1 MNKIRRCLLATIATL
16 LSVFASGEALA
27 VTGTVTG
34 TATLYVNQGQWCD
47 TTTGMDCTAA
57 LFLRANNTLKSGIA
71 QPIREAR
78 MELADQN
85 GIVIGISSSD
95 VNGNFSISWTR
106 ATTPTSATVRWSYY
120 QIDGRFWV
128 ADSTAPDGPFWSG
141 SSSFPVVAGGT
152 KNSGTWLWG
161 DLEIRQAYHSAERAW
176 YDAFRYSGAA
186 LTNWSQVRILP
197 NHPAA
202 AANGGFVDQIPSNRQ
217 VKLGVQAARFP
228 IAVQHHEMGHM
239 LHYLIQPA
247 LKFTAAYNWPTACT
261 VASPNGCWGGT
272 HTVNSV
278 EWKMASF
285 PEGLASFLGTVPS
298 YWHWAPQP
306 QWCFATFSSCD
317 ANGFN
322 QEVRSSSNCAQD
334 ESRWELSTQR
344 YLWDVY
350 DSVHDT
356 LYSDLL
362 GADTSSDF
370 WFGILVNE
378 LSTFGSGIADGN
390 VNEPWQT
397 TALTTIDP
405 NKQDTRASVDFQA
418 KLNQV
423 TSTQR
428 LNNCSP

>member
-152 KNSGTWLWG
+152 
-161 DLEIRQAYHSAERAW
+161 
-176 YDAFRYSGAA
+176 
-186 LTNWSQVRILP
+186 
-197 NHPAA
+197 
-202 AANGGFVDQIPSNRQ
+202 
-217 VKLGVQAARFP
+217 
-228 IAVQHHEMGHM
+228 
-239 LHYLIQPA
+239 
-247 LKFTAAYNWPTACT
+247 
-261 VASPNGCWGGT
+261 
-272 HTVNSV
+272 
-278 EWKMASF
+278 
-285 PEGLASFLGTVPS
+285 
-298 YWHWAPQP
+298 
-306 QWCFATFSSCD
+306 
-317 ANGFN
+317 
-322 QEVRSSSNCAQD
+322 QE
-334 ESRWELSTQR
+334 LR
-344 YLWDVY
+344 YLAV
-350 DSVHDT
+350 
-356 LYSDLL
+356 
-362 GADTSSDF
+362 G
-370 WFGILVNE
+370 
-378 LSTFGSGIADGN
+378 
-390 VNEPWQT
+390 
-397 TALTTIDP
+397 
-405 NKQDTRASVDFQA
+405 
-418 KLNQV
+418 
-423 TSTQR
+423 
-428 LNNCSP
+428 